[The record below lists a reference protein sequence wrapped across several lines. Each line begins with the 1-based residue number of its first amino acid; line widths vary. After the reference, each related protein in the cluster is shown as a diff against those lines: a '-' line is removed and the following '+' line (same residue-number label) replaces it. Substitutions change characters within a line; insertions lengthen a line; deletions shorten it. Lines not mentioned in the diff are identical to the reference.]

1 MTLDGNGNV
10 GRNSCRP
17 ILCGMVK
24 PALVAALVSGLL
36 WIPAVSTTQVS
47 LAPPDD
53 AAMEEFL
60 LKGRI
65 VRTRSAGKGVTGSIR
80 ATLTLGD
87 VTHDAHVQTIDE
99 SKREF
104 RSAKG
109 IEFNF
114 RDTWQFNLAAYK
126 LDRLMDLRLVPVTV
140 ERRFRGEPASFTWWV
155 DDVLMDEGER
165 IKRKVEPPVPDCW
178 NEQMQQLRMFDQLI
192 ENTDRNLGNVVIS
205 TTWRV
210 WAIDHTRAF
219 RRSKVPPKPAN
230 LTRVDRGL
238 LDRMARLDFDTLKR
252 SLKAYLDDHDLRA
265 LLSRRDAI
273 VAHFRA
279 RGEQALY
286 DRRNLSSGCP
296 GAIALAR

>member
-1 MTLDGNGNV
+1 
-10 GRNSCRP
+10 
-17 ILCGMVK
+17 MVK
-24 PALVAALVSGLL
+24 PALVAALAFGLL
-36 WIPAVSTTQVS
+36 WLPAVPTVQPSP
-47 LAPPDD
+47 APPVD

-65 VRTRSAGKGVTGSIR
+65 VRARSAGKGVTGSTR

-87 VTHDAHVQTIDE
+87 LTHDAHIQTIDE
-99 SKREF
+99 SKWEF
-104 RSAKG
+104 KSAKG
-109 IEFNF
+109 TEFNF
-114 RDTWQFNLAAYK
+114 RDKWQFNLAAYK

-140 ERRFRGEPASFTWWV
+140 ERRFRTEPASFTWWV

-165 IKRKVEPPVPDCW
+165 IKQKVEPPVPDCW

-238 LDRMARLDFDTLKR
+238 LDRLARLDFDTLKR

-286 DRRNLSSGCP
+286 DRRDLSSGCH
-296 GAIALAR
+296 AEMALAR

>member
-1 MTLDGNGNV
+1 MG
-10 GRNSCRP
+10 
-17 ILCGMVK
+17 K
-24 PALVAALVSGLL
+24 PALVAAIVSGLL
-36 WIPAVSTTQVS
+36 WLPPVSTAQPPPG
-47 LAPPDD
+47 PPDD

-65 VRTRSAGKGVTGSIR
+65 VRTRAAGKGVTGSIR

-87 VTHDAHVQTIDE
+87 VTHDAHVQTVDQ
-99 SKREF
+99 SLLEF

-109 IEFNF
+109 TEFNF
-114 RDTWQFNLAAYK
+114 RDKWQFNVAAYK

-165 IKRKVEPPVPDCW
+165 IKRKVEPPIPDCW
-178 NEQMQQLRMFDQLI
+178 NEQMQRLRMFDQLI

-205 TTWRV
+205 TSWRL

-230 LTRVDRGL
+230 LTRVDREL
-238 LDRMARLDFDTLKR
+238 LDRLARLDFDTLKGG
-252 SLKAYLDDHDLRA
+252 LKTYLDDHDLRA

-286 DRRNLSSGCP
+286 ERRNLSSGCR
-296 GAIALAR
+296 GETALAR

>member
-1 MTLDGNGNV
+1 
-10 GRNSCRP
+10 
-17 ILCGMVK
+17 MVK
-24 PALVAALVSGLL
+24 PTFVAALAFGLL
-36 WIPAVSTTQVS
+36 WLPAVSTAQPPP
-47 LAPPDD
+47 APPDD
-53 AAMEEFL
+53 AAMEAFL

-87 VTHDAHVQTIDE
+87 VTHDAHVQTVDQ
-99 SKREF
+99 SLREF
-104 RSAKG
+104 KSAKG
-109 IEFNF
+109 TEFNF
-114 RDTWQFNLAAYK
+114 RDKWQFNLAAYK

-140 ERRFRGEPASFTWWV
+140 ERRFRTEPASFTWWV

-205 TTWRV
+205 TSWRV

-238 LDRMARLDFDTLKR
+238 LERLARLDFDTLKR
-252 SLKAYLDDHDLRA
+252 GLKAYLDDHDLRA

-279 RGEQALY
+279 RGEQAFY
-286 DRRNLSSGCP
+286 DRRDAAAGC
-296 GAIALAR
+296 ATAVVASF

>member
-1 MTLDGNGNV
+1 
-10 GRNSCRP
+10 
-17 ILCGMVK
+17 MVK
-24 PALVAALVSGLL
+24 PTFVAALAFGLL
-36 WIPAVSTTQVS
+36 WLPAVSTAQPPP
-47 LAPPDD
+47 APPDD
-53 AAMEEFL
+53 AAMEAFL

-87 VTHDAHVQTIDE
+87 VTHDAHVQTVDQ
-99 SKREF
+99 SLREF
-104 RSAKG
+104 KSAKG
-109 IEFNF
+109 TEFNF
-114 RDTWQFNLAAYK
+114 RDKWQFNLAAYK

-140 ERRFRGEPASFTWWV
+140 ERRFRTEPASFTWWV

-165 IKRKVEPPVPDCW
+165 IKQKVEPPVPDCW

-238 LDRMARLDFDTLKR
+238 LDRLARLDFDTLKR

-286 DRRNLSSGCP
+286 DRRDLSSGCH
-296 GAIALAR
+296 AEMALAR